1 MLYFIRG
8 SETMIVI
15 TSDHAGYEL
24 KQGLIEYFKNNNI
37 AYEDL
42 GTHSLDSVDYPD
54 YGFKIGKAIQTGN
67 YEFGIAVCGTGIGIS
82 IAANKVPGTR
92 AALVYDENTAV
103 LARQHN
109 NANVIALGGRT
120 TKLKDAIHYVNLFSK
135 TKFEERHQRR
145 IDKLNNYE
153 VE

>member
-1 MLYFIRG
+1 MVYFIEG

-24 KQGLIEYFKNNNI
+24 KEGLKAYFDKNNV

-42 GTHSLDSVDYPD
+42 GTHSLESVDYPD
-54 YGFKIGKAIQTGN
+54 YGFKIGKAIQSGD
-67 YEFGIAVCGTGIGIS
+67 YEFGIAICGTGIGIS
-82 IAANKVPGTR
+82 IAANKVSGAR

-109 NANVIALGGRT
+109 NANIIALGGRT
-120 TKLKDAIHYVNLFSK
+120 TKLDDAIRYINLFK
-135 TKFEERHQRR
+135 NTDFEIRHQNR
-145 IDKLNNYE
+145 INKLNNYE
-153 VE
+153 VK